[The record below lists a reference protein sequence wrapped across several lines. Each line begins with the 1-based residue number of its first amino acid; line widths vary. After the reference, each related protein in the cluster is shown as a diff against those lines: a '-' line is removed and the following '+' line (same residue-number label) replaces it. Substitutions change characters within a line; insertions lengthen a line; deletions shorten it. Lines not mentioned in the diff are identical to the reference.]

1 VAERLRVEK
10 RKWDGTLSSVESALP
25 LRGRSDALAWLVPR
39 GTIREHPKR
48 EEREE
53 LDHDE
58 VWLSVPQ
65 EWWVL
70 CGYARSDG
78 AIARYEL
85 HAAAP
90 PEATS
95 SEAGVVSWVDLDLD
109 LALEA
114 DAIELNDGAQFNE
127 RARSTPYPDEVV
139 RGAWKGISALAAR
152 YTIGEWPF
160 DGWMD
165 EELRRARAELV
176 SGRAADRR

>member
-10 RKWDGTLSSVESALP
+10 RKWDGTLSSVESALS
-25 LRGRSDALAWLVPR
+25 LRGHGDALAWLVPR
-39 GTIREHPKR
+39 GTVREHPKR

-70 CGYARSDG
+70 CAHAGPDG
-78 AIARYEL
+78 AIVRYEL

-90 PEATS
+90 PEPAS
-95 SEAGVVSWVDLDLD
+95 SAAGVVSWIDLDLD
-109 LALEA
+109 LQLEA
-114 DAIELNDGAQFNE
+114 GAVELNDGAQFHE
-127 RARSTPYPDEVV
+127 RARSTPYPDGVV
-139 RGAWKGISALAAR
+139 RGAWKGISALAPR

-160 DGWMD
+160 DGWME
-165 EELRRARAELV
+165 EELRRAQAELV
-176 SGRAADRR
+176 SDRRTDRR